1 MSKVRI
7 RNITIMLGSMLFVLT
22 GVGISPALPGMSN
35 YFHHLPD
42 SDFLVKLT
50 LTIPALIIAVTAP
63 FAGILLDRWGRRPV
77 ILLSL
82 ILYGVAGSSG
92 FWMDSL
98 SGILIGRAFLGLAT
112 AGLMSGI
119 ITLIGDLYEGEQLH
133 RFMGYQSAALG
144 IGGLIFL
151 LLAGVLADIG
161 WRYPFLIHLHAFVVI
176 PGVLLAIKEPKI
188 ELENIDEISLNVKV
202 PFPWKLT
209 LIINSIS
216 FSAMLLIFLF
226 PVHLPFFLTSEL
238 GATNSDVGVVLALQ
252 STAAILLGLLYWR
265 IKARMT
271 FQGIMAI
278 IFLCIGI
285 NHLITALFADL
296 TFLAGGMLIGGIS
309 LGLLAPNTNVWVST
323 TTQGSNRGR
332 SVSIMV
338 SVVFLAQ
345 FLAPIVSQPI
355 LRDVGFTG
363 VFGYGAGISFLLS
376 LVLIATRK
384 MKLL

>member
-1 MSKVRI
+1 MNKVRI
-7 RNITIMLGSMLFVLT
+7 RNVTIMMGSMLFVLT
-22 GVGISPALPGMSN
+22 GVGISPSLPGMSD
-35 YFHHLPD
+35 YFHHLSD
-42 SDFLVKLT
+42 SDFFVKLT
-50 LTIPALIIAVTAP
+50 LTIPALIIALTAP

-92 FWMDSL
+92 FWMESL
-98 SGILIGRAFLGLAT
+98 PGILVGRAFLGLAT

-119 ITLIGDLYEGEQLH
+119 ITLIGDLYDGEKLH

-151 LLAGVLADIG
+151 VLSGILADIG

-176 PGVLLAIKEPKI
+176 PGVIFAVKEP
-188 ELENIDEISLNVKV
+188 NIDGEKFVVNLPNVKL

-238 GATNSDVGVVLALQ
+238 GANNSYVGVALALQ
-252 STAAILLGLLYWR
+252 STGAIFFGLLYWR

-278 IFLCIGI
+278 IFLCIGA
-285 NHLITALFADL
+285 NHLITTLFADL

-338 SVVFLAQ
+338 SVIFLAQ

-355 LRDVGFTG
+355 LQSVSFTG
-363 VFGYGAGISFLLS
+363 VFGYGAAISFLLA
-376 LVLIATRK
+376 LILMATHKR
-384 MKLL
+384 KLL

>member
-1 MSKVRI
+1 
-7 RNITIMLGSMLFVLT
+7 L
-22 GVGISPALPGMSN
+22 
-35 YFHHLPD
+35 
-42 SDFLVKLT
+42 
-50 LTIPALIIAVTAP
+50 TAP

-119 ITLIGDLYEGEQLH
+119 ITLIGDLYSGEKLH

-151 LLAGVLADIG
+151 VLSGILADIG

-176 PGVLLAIKEPKI
+176 PGVIFAVKEP
-188 ELENIDEISLNVKV
+188 NIDVEKFGAILPNVKL

-238 GATNSDVGVVLALQ
+238 GATNSYVGVALALQ
-252 STAAILLGLLYWR
+252 STAAIFLGLLYWR

-309 LGLLAPNTNVWVST
+309 LGLLAPNTNVWIT
-323 TTQGSNRGR
+323 TSTQGSNRGR

-355 LRDVGFTG
+355 LRSMSFTG

-376 LVLIATRK
+376 LILMATHKR
-384 MKLL
+384 KLL

>member
-1 MSKVRI
+1 
-7 RNITIMLGSMLFVLT
+7 MLGSMLFVLT
-22 GVGISPALPGMSN
+22 GVGISPSLPGMSD
-35 YFHHLPD
+35 YFNHLPD
-42 SDFLVKLT
+42 SEFFVKLT
-50 LTIPALIIAVTAP
+50 LTIPALIIALTAP

-119 ITLIGDLYEGEQLH
+119 ITLIGDLYSGEKLH

-151 LLAGVLADIG
+151 VLSGILADIG

-176 PGVLLAIKEPKI
+176 PGVIFAVKEP
-188 ELENIDEISLNVKV
+188 NIDVEKFEANPPKVKV
-202 PFPWKLT
+202 LFPWKLT

-238 GATNSDVGVVLALQ
+238 GATNSYVGVALALQ
-252 STAAILLGLLYWR
+252 STAAIFLGLLYWR
-265 IKARMT
+265 IKARLP

-285 NHLITALFADL
+285 NHLIIALFADL

-332 SVSIMV
+332 AVSIMV

-355 LRDVGFTG
+355 LRSVSFTG

-376 LVLIATRK
+376 LILMATHKR
-384 MKLL
+384 KLL